1 MSNVLKL
8 VALVLA
14 IAPLV
19 ACENGAQNM
28 YDQARYKPQAESE
41 LWRDGR
47 AARPLQPETIAY
59 SGGDFADSSSGR
71 ASRRDSGSDSGAG
84 VRIYSIAAMERGR
97 NRYDIFCV
105 PCHGAV
111 GDGDG
116 YITRRGFPHP
126 PTFHSDKLRGA
137 PDQYLFDVMTKG
149 YGAMYPYAD
158 RITPQDRWAIVGY
171 VRALQ
176 RSQHASIDDL
186 PPTQRSQPGSPAR

>member
-1 MSNVLKL
+1 MSL
-8 VALVLA
+8 ALRHLAFALA
-14 IAPLV
+14 ISSLA

-28 YDQARYKPQAESE
+28 YDQAKYKPQAESE

-47 AARPLQPETIAY
+47 AARPLQPDTVAY

-71 ASRRDSGSDSGAG
+71 ASRRDSESDSGAQTQ
-84 VRIYSIAAMERGR
+84 IYSIATMERGR

-105 PCHGAV
+105 PCHGVV

-137 PDQYLFDVMTKG
+137 SDQYLFDVMSKG

-186 PPTQRSQPGSPAR
+186 PPTQRSQPGSPKR